1 MPNLREL
8 TLRICR
14 RAAYLMFTNSARS
27 SKVLSER
34 ELIDR
39 CYRNS

>member
-1 MPNLREL
+1 MSNRQKI

-14 RAAYLMFTNSARS
+14 RTIYLMFTNSARS